1 MKKIILSLTL
11 IATGFWAQSQAV
23 VSGVSPASIQG
34 NYEFGIQANCGAW
47 PGQTD
52 DGTWDVLSN
61 LDFNV
66 NGTFVQAELMLVE
79 DGTPGVNPQ
88 GNPISQEGCNTLT
101 NDLTGKIAVI
111 YRNTCEFGVKV
122 LNAQNAGAVAAI
134 IVNNVDDAALGM
146 LGGVNGVNVTIP
158 AVILSSVDGSTLVN
172 EMDNGPVEM
181 FIGNK
186 YTTHNN
192 DLGAVKGEY
201 LISKYGTH
209 SSLLN
214 NNFDLGIQIYNY
226 GVNDQN
232 GATVNATITGPSGV
246 VYDETVNL
254 PSMSTTDTVAVFN
267 GNPEAFP
274 TFDLGIGNYPAGDY
288 TLVYTIDL
296 GVTDEDPFDNV
307 FTSTFSIGEYLI
319 SYARVDGSGLPMVTT
334 FPSNTEDEYKSC
346 MFFEDPNA
354 SNLTVS
360 DIYFAPYTDTTVN
373 DLASAE
379 IFITFYEWNDTWIDI
394 NDPSITANDQYFQN
408 LNAIGFEVYYPT
420 SNSENGL
427 ITSVSLTTPLILDDS
442 QRYLVCAET
451 FDPVFSFGYDGGVN
465 YNANIDISAMPTCP
479 IQTNPLPTDAADTPL
494 TWFIAGWTSSAGSS
508 IGLELVGSSLGL
520 SDEATVSGNAFPNP
534 ASDVVTV
541 SVDATGDGNLV
552 ITDISGKVVMNE
564 SVTLVSGR
572 TTVDL
577 SNLEN
582 GLYIFNMTLDNG
594 KTSRFNVVK
603 K

>member
-11 IATGFWAQSQAV
+11 IATCFWAQSQAV
-23 VSGVSPASIQG
+23 VSGISPASVQG
-34 NYEFGIQANCGAW
+34 NYDFGIQAGCGAW
-47 PGQTD
+47 PGETD

-61 LDFNV
+61 LDFNI

-79 DGTPGVNPQ
+79 DGTPGLNPQ
-88 GNPISQEGCNTLT
+88 GNPMSQEGCSPLT

-111 YRNTCEFGVKV
+111 YRNTCEFGTKV
-122 LNAQNAGAVAAI
+122 LNAQNAGAIAAI
-134 IVNNVDDAALGM
+134 IVNREDAIAGM
-146 LGGVNGVNVTIP
+146 LGGLDGPSVTIP
-158 AVILSSVDGSTLVN
+158 CVLLSSVDGATLIN
-172 EMDNGPVEM
+172 EMGSGPVEV

-186 YTTHNN
+186 FTTYNN
-192 DLGAVKGEY
+192 DLGAVNGEY
-201 LISKYGTH
+201 LISKYGSH

-214 NNFDLGIQIYNY
+214 NNFDLGIQVYNY

-232 GATVNATITGPSGV
+232 AATVNATITGPSGV
-246 VYDETVNL
+246 VYNETVNL
-254 PSMSTTDTVAVFN
+254 PSMSTTDTVSIFN

-274 TFDLGIGNYPAGDY
+274 TFDLGIGNYPIGDY

-296 GVTDEDPFDNV
+296 GVPDEDPFDNT
-307 FTSTFSIGEYLI
+307 FTSTFSIGESLI
-319 SYARVDGSGLPMVTT
+319 SYARTDGNGLPIATS
-334 FPSNTEDEYKSC
+334 FPSNTDTEYQSC
-346 MFFEDPNA
+346 MYFEDANA

-360 DIYFAPYTDTTVN
+360 DIYFAPYTDTTLN

-379 IFITFYEWNDTWIDI
+379 IFITFYEWNDTWVDI
-394 NDPSITANDQYFQN
+394 NDPAYPANNDFFQN
-408 LNAIGFEVYYPT
+408 LVPIGFEVYYPN

-427 ITSVSLTTPLILDDS
+427 ITSVPLSTPLVLDDS
-442 QRYLVCAET
+442 QRYLVCLQT
-451 FDPVFSFGYDGGVN
+451 FDPVFSFGHDGGTN
-465 YNANIDISAMPTCP
+465 YNGNVGIYAMPTCP
-479 IQTNPLPTDAADTPL
+479 VQIQNANTNNML
-494 TWFIAGWTSSAGSS
+494 TWFVAGWGTGSS
-508 IGLELVGSSLGL
+508 IGLELAGSSLGL
-520 SDEATVSGNAFPNP
+520 DDEATVSGNAFPNP